1 MNMKKLISLAAI
13 ALAVCIAF
21 VSCTKEETGGT
32 VTING
37 ETFTNVTA
45 TCKEGGHGLWF
56 QLVLDKDK
64 GVYASAQVDAELA
77 LERTLNIGDIES
89 GDGGYGDWV
98 CLYVDYGNDKFFS
111 AEPSSGT
118 QTIKKVKN
126 AYTVKVDGKDQ
137 KGQAYKIDVTATIE

>member
-1 MNMKKLISLAAI
+1 MKKFISLVAI
-13 ALAVCIAF
+13 ALAVCVAF
-21 VSCTKEETGGT
+21 VSCTKEEEGGT
-32 VTING
+32 VTVNG

-45 TCKEGGHGLWF
+45 TVQEGHGLWF

-64 GVYASAQVDAELA
+64 GVYASAQVDAQLA

-118 QTIKKVKN
+118 QTIKKGKN

-137 KGQAYKIDVTATIE
+137 NGKPYKIDVTAKVE

>member
-32 VTING
+32 VTVNG
-37 ETFTNVTA
+37 DTFTNVTA
-45 TCKEGGHGLWF
+45 TVQEGRGLWF
-56 QLVLDKDK
+56 QFVLDKDK
-64 GVYASAQVDAELA
+64 NTNASAQVDAQLA
-77 LERTLNIGDIES
+77 LERTLKIGDIES

-98 CLYVDYGNDKFFS
+98 CLAVEYGNGKVYT
-111 AEPSSGT
+111 AEPASGT

-126 AYTVKVDGKDQ
+126 AYTVKVDGKDTNG
-137 KGQAYKIDVTATIE
+137 KPYKIDVKATIE

>member
-1 MNMKKLISLAAI
+1 MKKLISFAAI
-13 ALAVCIAF
+13 ALAVCVAF
-21 VSCTKEETGGT
+21 VSCTKEEEGGT
-32 VTING
+32 VTVNG

-45 TCKEGGHGLWF
+45 TVQEGHGLWF

-64 GVYASAQVDAELA
+64 GVYASAQVDAQLA

-118 QTIKKVKN
+118 QTIKKGKN

-137 KGQAYKIDVTATIE
+137 NGKPYKIDVTAKVE